1 MDTLLYAERSG
12 IFHGEQLVISRLG
25 GKNLSS
31 SSDIHFVSCHLRI
44 FFSHVKDF
52 DLSFSGSY

>member
-1 MDTLLYAERSG
+1 MDTLLYAERSA

-44 FFSHVKDF
+44 FFPRKGF
-52 DLSFSGSY
+52 